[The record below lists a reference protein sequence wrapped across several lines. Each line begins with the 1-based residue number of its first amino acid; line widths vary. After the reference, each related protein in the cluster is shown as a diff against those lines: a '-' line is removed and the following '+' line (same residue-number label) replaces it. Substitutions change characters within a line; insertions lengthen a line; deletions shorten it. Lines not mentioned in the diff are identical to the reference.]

1 MRNWAINLLINS
13 SKKNARRR
21 ERMFK
26 YFSDVRV
33 ENGIVRFE
41 STSTPTRVYDIEAQ
55 AFTYTESHTG
65 RIVYEDL
72 VVDEPKPIDIESQ
85 LILYEPDEDLY
96 EYEPIDWHT

>member
-21 ERMFK
+21 ERLFK
-26 YFSDVRV
+26 YFSDIQV
-33 ENGIVRFE
+33 ENGIVRFN

-55 AFTYTESHTG
+55 AFTYTDNGH
-65 RIVYEDL
+65 IVYEDFN
-72 VVDEPKPIDIESQ
+72 IEEK
-85 LILYEPDEDLY
+85 LILYEPADDLY

>member
-1 MRNWAINLLINS
+1 MRNWAINLLIKT
-13 SKKNARRR
+13 SKKNPRRR

-26 YFSDVRV
+26 YFSDVQV
-33 ENGIVRFE
+33 ENGIIHFA
-41 STSTPTRVYDIEAQ
+41 STSNPTRVYDIEAQ

-72 VVDEPKPIDIESQ
+72 VVDEPIESQ
-85 LILYEPDEDLY
+85 LILYEPDDELY